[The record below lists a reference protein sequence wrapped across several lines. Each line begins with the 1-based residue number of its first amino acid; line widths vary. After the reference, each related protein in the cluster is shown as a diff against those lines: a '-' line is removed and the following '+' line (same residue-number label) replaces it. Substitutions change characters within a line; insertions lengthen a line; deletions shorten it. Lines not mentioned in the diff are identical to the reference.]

1 MESIRKITAKIV
13 AAMNEGDIQ
22 SFVSVF
28 SDDAILFPP
37 NEPPKTGVALHDM
50 MSDFL
55 NRFDI
60 HFERYVDEEIVKAG
74 DIAVNHY
81 SYVWTVT
88 PTVGGEPMKGAGH
101 GIRIFKVQRDGAWK
115 VTHEM
120 WSIYP
125 RSNKE

>member
-1 MESIRKITAKIV
+1 MESIRKITDKIV
-13 AAMNEGDIQ
+13 TAMNEGDLQ
-22 SFVSVF
+22 KFLSVF
-28 SDDAILFPP
+28 SDDAALFPP
-37 NEPPKTGVALHDM
+37 NEPPKTGAALYDM

-74 DIAVNHY
+74 EIAINHY

-88 PTVGGEPMKGAGH
+88 PTAGGETMKGAGH
-101 GIRIFKVQRDGAWK
+101 GIRIFKIQRDGAWK
-115 VTHEM
+115 VTHEI

-125 RSNKE
+125 QSNKE